1 MRPDMSKKHPRYIR
15 IREYQA
21 AVGKSD
27 ADISDALGITVRTY
41 RDKING
47 SSDFHVGELRVLC
60 AILGHTAPEILE
72 TAPTARH
79 R

>member
-1 MRPDMSKKHPRYIR
+1 MAKKHPQYIR
-15 IREYQA
+15 MGEYQA

-27 ADISDALGITVRTY
+27 ADMANALGITVRTY

-60 AILGHTAPEILE
+60 AILGRTAPEILE
-72 TAPTARH
+72 TDPTDPSSISKI
-79 R
+79 